1 MKVTYL
7 GTAAAE
13 RVPAIFCNCRICRHA
28 MEKKGREIRTQTQAL
43 LDDGKLLIDFP
54 GTVTCTD

>member
-28 MEKKGREIRTQTQAL
+28 MEKKAGRFGPKRKRCWMMAS
-43 LDDGKLLIDFP
+43 F
-54 GTVTCTD
+54 

>member
-28 MEKKGREIRTQTQAL
+28 MEKKAGDSDPNASVV
-43 LDDGKLLIDFP
+43 G
-54 GTVTCTD
+54 